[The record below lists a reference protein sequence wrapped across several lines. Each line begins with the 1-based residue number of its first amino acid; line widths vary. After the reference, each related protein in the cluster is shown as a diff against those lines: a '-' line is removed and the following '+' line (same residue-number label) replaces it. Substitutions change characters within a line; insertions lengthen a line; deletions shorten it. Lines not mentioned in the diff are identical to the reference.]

1 MESQKTSSTK
11 KWLMGCG
18 IGCGAVIIIGIILI
32 VGGVVFV
39 KNMVTSF
46 EESEDILRDLTEKY
60 GKIEEYCPSPSG
72 SIESD
77 RMEAFLKTR
86 ELIKPEIKELEQTF
100 DLLSDENEQKRAEKK
115 ESPGVFKRI
124 RTGIGMIPK
133 IAEFL
138 KKRNQALLE
147 VQMGM
152 GEYYY
157 IYTIA
162 YYAWL
167 DKTITDGVP
176 IHINQ
181 ENEFDYQYWE
191 DEESQEIRRDLAV
204 RRLNKI
210 LLPMLKNQYE
220 RLKETA
226 DREISESW
234 RSVLKQE
241 IEAMEKDRYRLAWQD
256 GLPEV
261 IVSSLKPYKDR
272 LESSYSSSLNNL
284 ELLLEQ
290 E

>member
-1 MESQKTSSTK
+1 MESQKSSSTK
-11 KWLMGCG
+11 KWLIGCG

-32 VGGVVFV
+32 VGGVFFI

-46 EESEDILRDLTEKY
+46 EESEDILRELTEKY
-60 GKIEEYCPSPSG
+60 GEIEEYCPSPSG
-72 SIESD
+72 SIAPD

-86 ELIKPEIKELEQTF
+86 ELIQPEIKELEQTF
-100 DLLSDENEQKRAEKK
+100 DLLSDEQEQKRAEKK
-115 ESPGVFKRI
+115 ESSGVFKKI
-124 RTGIGMIPK
+124 KTGIGLIPK

-147 VQMGM
+147 VKMGI

-162 YYAWL
+162 YYSWL
-167 DKTITDGVP
+167 DKSITDGVP
-176 IHINQ
+176 IHINR
-181 ENEFDYQYWE
+181 ENEFDYHYGE

-204 RRLNKI
+204 RRLNKM

-220 RLKETA
+220 RLKKTA
-226 DREISESW
+226 DREISENW
-234 RSVLKQE
+234 RSDLKEE
-241 IEAMEKDRYRLAWQD
+241 IEAMEKDRYRLVWQD

-261 IVSSLKPYKDR
+261 IESSLKPYKDR

-290 E
+290 R

>member
-1 MESQKTSSTK
+1 MESQKSSSTK
-11 KWLMGCG
+11 KWLIGCG

-32 VGGVVFV
+32 VGGVFFI

-46 EESEDILRDLTEKY
+46 EESEDILRELTEKY
-60 GKIEEYCPSPSG
+60 GEIEEYCPSPSG
-72 SIESD
+72 SIAPD

-86 ELIKPEIKELEQTF
+86 ELIQPEIKELEQTF
-100 DLLSDENEQKRAEKK
+100 DLLSDEQEQKRAEKK
-115 ESPGVFKRI
+115 ESSGVFKKI
-124 RTGIGMIPK
+124 KTGIGLIPK

-147 VQMGM
+147 VKMGI

-162 YYAWL
+162 YYSWL
-167 DKTITDGVP
+167 DKSITDGVP
-176 IHINQ
+176 IHINR
-181 ENEFDYQYWE
+181 ENEFDYHYGE
-191 DEESQEIRRDLAV
+191 EEESQEIRRDLAV
-204 RRLNKI
+204 RRLNKM

-220 RLKETA
+220 RLKKTA
-226 DREISESW
+226 DREISENW
-234 RSVLKQE
+234 RSDLKEE
-241 IEAMEKDRYRLAWQD
+241 IEAMEKDRYRLVWQD

-261 IVSSLKPYKDR
+261 IESSLKPYKDR

-290 E
+290 R